1 MPTFPSHENSTSDFL
16 QLEPIAHSQPETNGR
31 QMAEHP
37 SVTTNSDENLDVDKE
52 LSALLELMG
61 QQSLPTGHHDQNSS
75 SASPELQAESQR
87 LLNLVAETHR
97 QLATVQ
103 QTNQE
108 KFSALEQNFGHSEQL
123 HQRTEQLAK
132 YSKLQV
138 RQLQEMLQSFE
149 LVRQEIVTSLDKFG
163 SYDRIQPLVQQIQNA
178 EQSLNQANEG
188 FQEIHQQVEQR
199 GEAFEQSFQQK
210 QADLNKLLQA
220 IREDRERV
228 INIEQLVNSRLTHA
242 DRLHQDL
249 TALKTDLEEKSTTVE
264 NNLTD
269 INSNFASLA
278 ESVQHEKQQF
288 YQLTAEMINKTDAMR
303 SQFAEQAKQVSKYWE
318 AIQSLQFRVDDL
330 DDRVDSETQTQLQ
343 HLKQRHEEIIST
355 WGDLK
360 NKQKNIDRHHR
371 TQQAWLQGLT
381 VGLGVSIL
389 MLALLL
395 IKTFFFVR

>member
-1 MPTFPSHENSTSDFL
+1 MSTFPSHENSTSDFL
-16 QLEPIAHSQPETNGR
+16 QLEPIAHGQPETNGR
-31 QMAEHP
+31 QMAEHS
-37 SVTTNSDENLDVDKE
+37 SVTTTSDENLDVDKE
-52 LSALLELMG
+52 LSSLFELMG
-61 QQSLPTGHHDQNSS
+61 QQSLPTGYHDRNS
-75 SASPELQAESQR
+75 SPELQAESQR

-97 QLATVQ
+97 QLATIQ

-108 KFSALEQNFGHSEQL
+108 KFSALEQNFSHSEQL

-163 SYDRIQPLVQQIQNA
+163 SYDRIQPLVQQIQRA

-210 QADLNKLLQA
+210 QADLKKLVQA

-228 INIEQLVNSRLTHA
+228 INIEQLVNSRLTQA

-249 TALKTDLEEKSTTVE
+249 TALKTDLEAKSTTVE

-343 HLKQRHEEIIST
+343 NLSQRHEEIIST

-371 TQQAWLQGLT
+371 NQQAWLQGLT
-381 VGLGVSIL
+381 AGLGISIL